1 VPTKLFP
8 IFEKAARTLEA
19 EISSNIRADD
29 EEKAARLKFLMD
41 YSNKISAFLDVM
53 NRFDSSYEMF
63 IFLEGG
69 KIRAKLYAV
78 DAGPRIAERLMLGS
92 SAVFFSGTLSPI
104 HYYKSTLGGDRSS
117 DTLAVD
123 SPFDNGQ
130 LAVAIVDSVSTR
142 YSEREDTLL
151 AVARVIAASVS
162 AKRGNYM
169 VFSPSFA
176 YSEALFNAFSAKYPK
191 IHTILQKKDMTGVE
205 KAAFLEEFSKK
216 DSSYLIGFCVMGGI
230 YSEGVDL
237 AGDSLIGAVVVGLGL
252 PTLSYEREAI
262 AAYYQEKYDEG
273 REFAYIYP
281 GMNRVLQA
289 GGRVIRRE
297 DDRGVI
303 VLVDDRFDDPIY
315 KKLIPKLWQKV
326 KFINSPLLLRE
337 ELDKFWLED
346 KK

>member
-1 VPTKLFP
+1 MTAR
-8 IFEKAARTLEA
+8 EKSE
-19 EISSNIRADD
+19 
-29 EEKAARLKFLMD
+29 FL
-41 YSNKISAFLDVM
+41 
-53 NRFDSSYEMF
+53 
-63 IFLEGG
+63 
-69 KIRAKLYAV
+69 
-78 DAGPRIAERLMLGS
+78 
-92 SAVFFSGTLSPI
+92 
-104 HYYKSTLGGDRSS
+104 
-117 DTLAVD
+117 
-123 SPFDNGQ
+123 Q
-130 LAVAIVDSVSTR
+130 
-142 YSEREDTLL
+142 
-151 AVARVIAASVS
+151 
-162 AKRGNYM
+162 
-169 VFSPSFA
+169 
-176 YSEALFNAFSAKYPK
+176 
-191 IHTILQKKDMTGVE
+191 
-205 KAAFLEEFSKK
+205 EFSKK

-252 PTLSYEREAI
+252 PALSYEREAI
-262 AAYYQEKYDEG
+262 ASYYQEKYEEG